1 MRLWWRTLRTT
12 IPPRD
17 ESVFRDMS
25 RPTVF
30 ILWHNRLF
38 IAVELIRRYRS
49 SRPLY
54 SLISASRDGSWLAAL
69 FWALRLPTVRG
80 SSSRQ
85 GREATGG
92 LIDVLSRGFDAGVT
106 PDGPR
111 GPVYVL
117 KPGALVVAR
126 RAKARVCLVGIDF
139 ERSWRI
145 PSWDGFHVPLPFST
159 IRLRIDEL
167 APGDLGEDDGAAPA
181 IERRLR
187 EMNPD
192 RVPAP
197 VRRRVKA

>member
-1 MRLWWRTLRTT
+1 MRLWWRSVRAT
-12 IPPRD
+12 IPPKDNAVVRD
-17 ESVFRDMS
+17 LS

-38 IAVELIRRYRS
+38 ISAELIRIYRAGK
-49 SRPLY
+49 PLY

-69 FWALRLPTVRG
+69 FRAFGQRTVRG

-85 GREATGG
+85 GREATGE
-92 LIDVLSRGFDAGVT
+92 LIEILSSGFDAGVT

-111 GPVYVL
+111 GPVYAL

-126 RAKARVCLVGIDF
+126 RAKARVCLIGIDF
-139 ERSWRI
+139 ERSWRVS
-145 PSWDGFHVPLPFST
+145 SWDGFHVPLPFST
-159 IRLRIDEL
+159 IHVRIEEL
-167 APGDLGEDDGAAPA
+167 TEAELGDDDAAAPA

-197 VRRRVKA
+197 VRKRASA